1 VSLCF
6 DLSLHESFF
15 VDFAVSIDMAANR
28 LASANQ
34 HHGPLPSNID
44 FSRSLCRIMELQ
56 FYFCLWFVT
65 VYIFAVCVCL
75 HVAVLG
81 PRRFITKNPS
91 IFLSWV
97 LSAANLMLHRRQL
110 PPFTSLRVSEQPQ
123 NCKEQQ

>member
-1 VSLCF
+1 MSLCF

-56 FYFCLWFVT
+56 FFFCLWFVT
-65 VYIFAVCVCL
+65 VYICGLC
-75 HVAVLG
+75 
-81 PRRFITKNPS
+81 
-91 IFLSWV
+91 
-97 LSAANLMLHRRQL
+97 LSACCGFGH
-110 PPFTSLRVSEQPQ
+110 PGGS
-123 NCKEQQ
+123 